1 MSNHLEPVQD
11 LKVNYRN
18 DLAVIC
24 LLYTNFQNYE
34 TKYLLLLLVVEIT
47 YCITEGKSWG
57 KSQVVVRSF
66 QGLLQTIVPISHQVK
81 FQKEPL
87 M

>member
-1 MSNHLEPVQD
+1 M
-11 LKVNYRN
+11 
-18 DLAVIC
+18 IC
-24 LLYTNFQNYE
+24 LLYMNFQNYE

-57 KSQVVVRSF
+57 KSQVVMSF

>member
-1 MSNHLEPVQD
+1 MANHLEPEQ
-11 LKVNYRN
+11 LFKENYRN
-18 DLAVIC
+18 NVAVIY
-24 LLYTNFQNYE
+24 LLYLNFQNYE

-57 KSQVVVRSF
+57 KSQVVRSF

-81 FQKEPL
+81 FQKGPL